1 MTQPMM
7 IIYTYKRIMKQEKS
21 VIGLSILTALA
32 SSLCCITPILTIVA
46 GTSGLVSNFSWI
58 EPIRPYLIGSTF
70 LLLGF
75 AWYQKL
81 KPQPEIADCCQVETS
96 KKSSFMQS
104 KLFLGIVTTLAI
116 LLTAF
121 PYYSNNLVVTP
132 QANEVKY
139 NHVESV
145 EFKVDGMTCESCEH
159 HITSEVNKL
168 VGIQSVKASYANNNT
183 IVEFDPKQ
191 VNINQIQQAI
201 SLTGYQAEEYKTI
214 K

>member
-1 MTQPMM
+1 M
-7 IIYTYKRIMKQEKS
+7 IKQEKS

-32 SSLCCITPILTIVA
+32 SSLCCITPILTILA

-58 EPIRPYLIGSTF
+58 EPIRPYLIGSTV
-70 LLLGF
+70 LLLSF
-75 AWYQKL
+75 AWYQKM
-81 KPQPEIADCCQVETS
+81 KSQPEMADCCEIDMS
-96 KKSSFMQS
+96 KKNSFMQS

-121 PYYSNNLVVTP
+121 PYYSNNFVATT
-132 QANEVKY
+132 QKNEVRY
-139 NHVESV
+139 SHVESV

-168 VGIQSVKASYANNNT
+168 VGIQSVKASYANNNA
-183 IVEFDPKQ
+183 IVEFNPKQ

-201 SLTGYQAEEYKTI
+201 GNTGYQAEEYKII

>member
-1 MTQPMM
+1 
-7 IIYTYKRIMKQEKS
+7 MKKEKS
-21 VIGLSILTALA
+21 VIGLSIMTALA
-32 SSLCCITPILTIVA
+32 SSLCCITPILTILA

-58 EPIRPYLIGSTF
+58 EPIRPYLIGFTF
-70 LLLGF
+70 LLLSF
-75 AWYQKL
+75 AWYQKF
-81 KPQPEIADCCQVETS
+81 KRQPEIADCCQVETS

-104 KLFLGIVTTLAI
+104 KWFLGVVTTLAI

-121 PYYSNNLVVTP
+121 PYFSSNFVAAT
-132 QANEVKY
+132 QKNEVKY
-139 NHVESV
+139 SHVESV

-168 VGIQSVKASYANNNT
+168 VGIQSVKASYANNNA

-201 SLTGYQAEEYKTI
+201 GHTGYQAEEYKII

>member
-1 MTQPMM
+1 
-7 IIYTYKRIMKQEKS
+7 MKQDKS
-21 VIGLSILTALA
+21 VIGLSILTAFA
-32 SSLCCITPILTIVA
+32 SSLCCITPILTILA

-58 EPIRPYLIGSTF
+58 EPIRPYLMGSTF

-75 AWYQKL
+75 AWYQNL
-81 KPQPEIADCCQVETS
+81 KPQPKMADCCQVKTS

-104 KLFLGIVTTLAI
+104 KLFLGIVTTVAI

-121 PYYSNNLVVTP
+121 PYYSNNLVAAP
-132 QANEVKY
+132 QKNEVKY
-139 NHVESV
+139 SQVELV

-201 SLTGYQAEEYKTI
+201 GHTGYQAEEK
-214 K
+214 KR

>member
-1 MTQPMM
+1 
-7 IIYTYKRIMKQEKS
+7 MKQEKS
-21 VIGLSILTALA
+21 VIGLTILTALA
-32 SSLCCITPILTIVA
+32 SSLCCITPILAILA
-46 GTSGLVSNFSWI
+46 GTSGLVANFSWI

-75 AWYQKL
+75 VWYQKM
-81 KPQPEIADCCQVETS
+81 KPQSKIADCCQIETN

-121 PYYSNNLVVTP
+121 PYYSNNFVATN
-132 QANEVKY
+132 QKNEVKY
-139 NHVESV
+139 SHVESV

-168 VGIQSVKASYANNNT
+168 VGIQSVKASYENNNT

-201 SLTGYQAEEYKTI
+201 GNTGYQVEEYKTI